1 MSLRNFKCSTNSNT
15 SNYAEAYILSKHC
28 EVSFEQEPSGL
39 SKSTAPGVQP
49 NMTTNAE
56 SY

>member
-1 MSLRNFKCSTNSNT
+1 MSLRNFKYSTNSNT

-28 EVSFEQEPSGL
+28 EVSFAQEPSGL

-49 NMTTNAE
+49 DMTTNAE